1 MIGCGGRVGMNHSR
15 TEAMPVLR
23 RRAVAGEVTSEEAE
37 FASFGVI
44 SLEKVLLLTLAA
56 QVPFVK

>member
-1 MIGCGGRVGMNHSR
+1 MNHSR

-44 SLEKVLLLTLAA
+44 SWEKVLLLTLAA